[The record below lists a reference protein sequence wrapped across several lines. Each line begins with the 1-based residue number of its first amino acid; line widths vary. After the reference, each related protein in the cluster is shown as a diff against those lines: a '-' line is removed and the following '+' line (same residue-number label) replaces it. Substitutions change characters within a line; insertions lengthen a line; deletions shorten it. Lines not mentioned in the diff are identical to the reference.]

1 MLNNRCENPI
11 NKRQKLEKNKTMNCH
26 RCSSVDEKNNNSFFS
41 KELEKEFFDIKHL
54 VKNSVEKINILFN
67 NEEFKQKTSKK
78 IFQNNINKININ
90 KFYLNNHDTSFE
102 LSLKEDEKNNL
113 FHKNNDKTFR
123 KSALI
128 NNSFFGDEEVY
139 NYNSNDLYQELKDLS
154 TVKSKN
160 QKKINKFFNVKKNNN
175 IDTDN
180 KSLLNLESNKL
191 YRNKESNNKLKKL
204 NITNTTTYTMK
215 PPDKKQKDSYIS
227 NYMKT
232 AKHQEYINN
241 KNKKK
246 DVMKYTQKNNNQ
258 AKKIERNSNNLKQ
271 RFTNNT
277 SLCYAK
283 NKIEKVNKDDKNIK
297 IKGKNNSLKKDR
309 SFIKKNHSN
318 SMDIDL
324 NLDSNN
330 ENNSYYKI
338 LNADKTAL
346 KKTLYKGIKSEMIL
360 ENIFGGFKSS
370 SKKCFYGIK
379 NKKYSQDKSNPNF
392 NLPSLNKDNTSK
404 FINVKKKSDK
414 ITTQN
419 LLQTIMI
426 LNQYLIK
433 NNLIVDY
440 SNPDNKKI
448 LDELYTFLSK
458 NIKIVEQGSKEYDY
472 VNNETKTQRIIK
484 KENSLIK
491 NINSEKK

>member
-1 MLNNRCENPI
+1 
-11 NKRQKLEKNKTMNCH
+11 
-26 RCSSVDEKNNNSFFS
+26 
-41 KELEKEFFDIKHL
+41 
-54 VKNSVEKINILFN
+54 
-67 NEEFKQKTSKK
+67 
-78 IFQNNINKININ
+78 
-90 KFYLNNHDTSFE
+90 
-102 LSLKEDEKNNL
+102 
-113 FHKNNDKTFR
+113 
-123 KSALI
+123 
-128 NNSFFGDEEVY
+128 
-139 NYNSNDLYQELKDLS
+139 
-154 TVKSKN
+154 
-160 QKKINKFFNVKKNNN
+160 
-175 IDTDN
+175 
-180 KSLLNLESNKL
+180 
-191 YRNKESNNKLKKL
+191 
-204 NITNTTTYTMK
+204 
-215 PPDKKQKDSYIS
+215 
-227 NYMKT
+227 
-232 AKHQEYINN
+232 
-241 KNKKK
+241 
-246 DVMKYTQKNNNQ
+246 MKYTQKNNNQ

-277 SLCYAK
+277 SLCYDK

-346 KKTLYKGIKSEMIL
+346 KKQLYKGIKSEMIL

-458 NIKIVEQGSKEYDY
+458 NIKIVEQSSKEYDY